1 MTSERYQNKN
11 RKNQELDRSILKTS
25 VQLFVVEKCLSN
37 SFRAAA
43 KRCHKMLGTK
53 DTISKASGAVSV
65 ASENA
70 TNAQNSATS
79 AAILNAIAIL
89 WSNKV

>member
-1 MTSERYQNKN
+1 MIILNNVNKYFNKN

-43 KRCHKMLGTK
+43 QRCHKMLGKTHLR
-53 DTISKASGAVSV
+53 IYCQES
-65 ASENA
+65 
-70 TNAQNSATS
+70 
-79 AAILNAIAIL
+79 L
-89 WSNKV
+89 

>member
-37 SFRAAA
+37 SFRAVAQ
-43 KRCHKMLGTK
+43 RCHKMLGKTHLRYLLSR
-53 DTISKASGAVSV
+53 IFVV
-65 ASENA
+65 P
-70 TNAQNSATS
+70 SATS